1 MGVGEVKGML
11 SFDPLTLGCP
21 AWNRVGLRQR
31 SDSLKRTPKEKWAE
45 PTGGLDAS

>member
-1 MGVGEVKGML
+1 MNVHDVPFVQPIK
-11 SFDPLTLGCP
+11 
-21 AWNRVGLRQR
+21 RLREGTQR

>member
-1 MGVGEVKGML
+1 MDTEGEVLEK
-11 SFDPLTLGCP
+11 
-21 AWNRVGLRQR
+21 AVER